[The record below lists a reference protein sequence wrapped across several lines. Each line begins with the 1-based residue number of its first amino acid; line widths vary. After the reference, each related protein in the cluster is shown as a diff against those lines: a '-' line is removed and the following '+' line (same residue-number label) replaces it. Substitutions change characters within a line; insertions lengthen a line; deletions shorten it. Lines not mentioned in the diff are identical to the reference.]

1 MSIGDATRLGEV
13 HAHSDST
20 RIRESQTRCNRVRNM
35 QLTQRCFLRRHLR
48 GLSSL
53 FLQDLELHAL
63 SSRRQNL
70 EWRNEE
76 DKWKNGQKSQRATA
90 THLKAELNCTL
101 SRPSQ
106 TYERTVIKSRLDEI
120 KDHDTQRLQSQGRSK
135 AACTHMQR

>member
-1 MSIGDATRLGEV
+1 MLPVSEKSMHTQIRLAFEKVRPAAT
-13 HAHSDST
+13 
-20 RIRESQTRCNRVRNM
+20 ESGTCK
-35 QLTQRCFLRRHLR
+35 LTQRCFLRRHLR